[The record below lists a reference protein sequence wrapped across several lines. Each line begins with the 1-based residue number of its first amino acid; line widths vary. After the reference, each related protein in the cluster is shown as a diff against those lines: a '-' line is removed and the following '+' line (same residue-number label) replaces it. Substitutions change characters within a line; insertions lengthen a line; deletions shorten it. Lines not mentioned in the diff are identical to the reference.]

1 MVHKTVESFS
11 KFGVLMNIVGKGWRA
26 VKYFSDYWIKV
37 ILMNLKRQHMEI
49 VLWKGDDF
57 ISYLI
62 EIEKMVSF
70 LGP

>member
-11 KFGVLMNIVGKGWRA
+11 KFGVLMNIVGEGWRA

-49 VLWKGDDF
+49 VLWKSDDF
-57 ISYLI
+57 ISYLT